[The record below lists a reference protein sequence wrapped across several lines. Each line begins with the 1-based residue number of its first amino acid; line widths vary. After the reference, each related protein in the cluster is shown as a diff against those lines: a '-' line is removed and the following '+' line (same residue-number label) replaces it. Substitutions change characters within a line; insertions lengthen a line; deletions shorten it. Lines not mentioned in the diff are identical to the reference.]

1 MDSKAQSQGNQSF
14 EKRTRQ
20 GASQKSSE
28 TDPFLVQELNQL
40 LANEYLLF
48 TRTLNFHWNVVGPR
62 FHSIH
67 VFLEEQYKELL
78 EMTDEV
84 AERIRYLGSHPV
96 STLKE
101 MRSEGSLAEDP
112 GHFPNTTNM
121 LAELCDCHEAINGQI
136 QEVLEKDS
144 AFETDMGTE
153 DLLIQ
158 LQRKHQKMIWMLRS
172 HLVAETDGGAAQPS
186 RHN

>member
-1 MDSKAQSQGNQSF
+1 MEQSRGKQTRPAEGLKRPPMDQ
-14 EKRTRQ
+14 
-20 GASQKSSE
+20 
-28 TDPFLVQELNQL
+28 FLVQELNQL

-67 VFLEEQYKELL
+67 LFLEGQYKELL
-78 EMTDEV
+78 EMTDDV

-101 MRSEGSLAEDP
+101 MREEGSLAEDP
-112 GHFPNTTNM
+112 GSFPSTTNM
-121 LAELCDCHEAINGQI
+121 LAELCDGHQEINGQI
-136 QEVLEKDS
+136 QEILDKDS
-144 AFETDMGTE
+144 VFKSDRGTE

-158 LQRKHQKMIWMLRS
+158 LQRKHQKMIWMLKS
-172 HLVAETDGGAAQPS
+172 HLATETENSHEPS